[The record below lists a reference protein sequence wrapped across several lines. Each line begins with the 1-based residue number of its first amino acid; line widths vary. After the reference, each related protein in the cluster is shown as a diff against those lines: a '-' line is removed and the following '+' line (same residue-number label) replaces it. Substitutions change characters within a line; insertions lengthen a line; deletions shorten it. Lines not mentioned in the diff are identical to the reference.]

1 MTKYV
6 VKLTTKNEANI
17 IVEADGD
24 KEAFHKAEDKY
35 YELMVKDLKL
45 KEHHADVSRI
55 NAEIGDE

>member
-1 MTKYV
+1 MA
-6 VKLTTKNEANI
+6 LITKNEANI
-17 IVEADGD
+17 IVEANSD